1 MRVAWDRILSL
12 TLWVLQGFMA
22 VMFLVFGV
30 TKFSPHVIFWTE
42 LFAKIGIGQWFRF
55 FTGGLEVICAVLLM
69 VPRTAGT
76 AAVFLACTMAGA
88 VFIHIFMLRDGYAVV
103 FPGLP
108 MLILIGVAWK
118 RGLGPA
124 QWHETKTLALR
135 AKR

>member
-1 MRVAWDRILSL
+1 MKVAWDRILSL

-30 TKFSPHVIFWTE
+30 TKFSPRVIYWTD
-42 LFAKIGIGQWFRF
+42 LFARIGIGQWFRF
-55 FTGGLEVICAVLLM
+55 FTGGLEVICAILLM

-88 VFIHIFMLRDGYAVV
+88 VVIHIFMLRDGYAVV

-108 MLILIGVAWK
+108 MLILIAVAWK
-118 RGLGPA
+118 RGLASA